1 MLTTIAIAVCFGA
14 AGYWAEGAIAGL
26 GGGLSN
32 AYLVRS
38 SIGRIDTDQL
48 NLGFIYLMFGLV
60 TFAGLAKSQ
69 ISSLAWCFA
78 AGLTANLFMW
88 WYGKPELVFVVAVA
102 LGWIL
107 ICLQRKLVTAV
118 CGTTGFLLISGI
130 TLFNPLENAYLHRD
144 IARGVGVIG
153 PDTPAAELARLHRG
167 GIRGARL
174 MNLPGGAVGLEA
186 LGPVDA
192 MACDMGWSVNVQF
205 DGGEILDRLPAL
217 KGIRARWILDHHG
230 KFFAGATPG
239 DARIAAVKRLI
250 DRGNCWFKMA
260 GGYESSR
267 SGAPDFADIG
277 AVAREIIAHAPERV
291 IWGTNWPHNL
301 VKRAEDYPSDADL
314 LDTVLG
320 WAPDEATRRLILVDN
335 PAALYGFGAD

>member
-1 MLTTIAIAVCFGA
+1 MERTLTGPAPALRLPPGATDTQMHCYLPGFPGAPGALPVPEGDASPDAYRQGMGWLGIERVVVVQGNAHAADNSNILAALADFG
-14 AGYWAEGAIAGL
+14 
-26 GGGLSN
+26 
-32 AYLVRS
+32 
-38 SIGRIDTDQL
+38 
-48 NLGFIYLMFGLV
+48 
-60 TFAGLAKSQ
+60 
-69 ISSLAWCFA
+69 
-78 AGLTANLFMW
+78 
-88 WYGKPELVFVVAVA
+88 
-102 LGWIL
+102 
-107 ICLQRKLVTAV
+107 
-118 CGTTGFLLISGI
+118 
-130 TLFNPLENAYLHRD
+130 D